1 MSEGRGEVVL
11 GVDVG
16 TSSLKAGLFALDG
29 TPLGLVQ
36 AEYPLAT
43 PEEGAEEQDPEDWW
57 AALAFVAREL
67 MALLD
72 DPARLAAVSIGGQA
86 PTLVAADAD
95 FRPTHPAIT
104 WLDQRPADEADRL
117 YAQLGQPVPV
127 WGSWPAQAAWFV
139 RHRPAALRHTRWLF
153 GCPDYLASRL
163 TRTASSLLS
172 TPRPELDAA
181 GLDMRLLPP
190 LGTPGKVIGQ
200 VDPAAAVETS
210 LPTGT
215 PVVGG
220 FVDGVLGVL
229 GSGVRRPGDACMNC
243 GTSGTFSTVCLPPL
257 GYPMMGISI
266 LGSATNTS
274 GKALDW
280 FAHQIAPG
288 GAGYAEL
295 IADAATAPPGADGLL
310 FLPHLAGERAPE
322 RDPRARA
329 AWVGLTLSHDRRHLL
344 RALLEGVAFSFRS
357 IQDWIESCGAD
368 VRDVRCVGGQA
379 RSEVW
384 NQIKA
389 DILNRPVLVPSVV
402 EAAVLGAAILAAL
415 GIGAY
420 ASLEQAI
427 ASMVRVSRRL
437 EPDERNAALYA
448 RMLEGYRE
456 LYPALRQT
464 NWRLHDISTGAR
476 ALAGSASAC
485 PSEPS
490 LAP

>member
-1 MSEGRGEVVL
+1 LSREGKGEVVL

-29 TPLGLVQ
+29 TPLGLAQ
-36 AEYPLAT
+36 AEYPLAA

-57 AALAFVAREL
+57 AALAFVSREL
-67 MALLD
+67 MTVLD
-72 DPARLAAVSIGGQA
+72 DRARLAAVSIGGQA

-139 RHRPAALRHTRWLF
+139 RQRPAALRQTRWLF

-163 TRTASSLLS
+163 THTASTMLS
-172 TPRPELDAA
+172 TALVELEAA
-181 GLDMRLLPP
+181 GLDTRLLPP
-190 LGTPGKVIGQ
+190 TAMPGTVIGH
-200 VDPAAAVETS
+200 VDRAAAEETQ
-210 LPTGT
+210 LPAGT

-243 GTSGTFSTVCLPPL
+243 GTSGTFSVVCLPPL
-257 GYPMMGISI
+257 GYPMMGLSI

-280 FAHQIAPG
+280 YAHQIAVPG
-288 GAGYAEL
+288 SGYAEL
-295 IADAATAPPGADGLL
+295 IAEAATAPPGSDGLL

-322 RDPRARA
+322 RDPRSRA
-329 AWVGLTLSHDRRHLL
+329 AWVGLTLGHDRRHLL

-357 IQDWIESCGAD
+357 IQDWVESCGAE

-379 RSEVW
+379 RSETW

-389 DILNRPVLVPSVV
+389 DVLNRPVLVPSVV

-420 ASLEQAI
+420 ADLEQAI
-427 ASMVRVSRRL
+427 AAMVRVSRRL
-437 EPDERNAALYA
+437 EPNARNAELYG
-448 RMLEGYRE
+448 RLLEGYRE

-464 NWRLHDISTGAR
+464 SWRLHD
-476 ALAGSASAC
+476 LSAC
-485 PSEPS
+485 SGRPV

>member
-1 MSEGRGEVVL
+1 MRKSGGEVVL

-16 TSSLKAGLFALDG
+16 TSSLKAGLFTLDG
-29 TPLGLVQ
+29 TPLGLAK

-43 PEEGAEEQDPEDWW
+43 PEEGAEEQDAEDWW
-57 AALAFVAREL
+57 SALASVSREL

-72 DPARLAAVSIGGQA
+72 DPSRLAAISIGGQA

-139 RHRPAALRHTRWLF
+139 HNRPAALRATRWLF

-181 GLDMRLLPP
+181 RLDMRLLPP
-190 LGTPGKVIGQ
+190 LGTPGKVIGH
-200 VDPAAAVETS
+200 VDAAAADATH
-210 LPTGT
+210 LPAGT

-288 GAGYAEL
+288 GASYAEL
-295 IADAATAPPGADGLL
+295 IGEAATTPPGADGLL

-322 RDPRARA
+322 RDPHSRA
-329 AWVGLTLSHDRRHLL
+329 AWVGLTLGHDRRHLL

-368 VRDVRCVGGQA
+368 VIDVRCVGGQA

-389 DILNRPVLVPSVV
+389 DVLNRPVLVPSVI

-420 ASLEQAI
+420 ASLEEAI
-427 ASMVRVSRRL
+427 AAMVRVSRRL

-464 NWRLHDISTGAR
+464 NWRLHDISIR
-476 ALAGSASAC
+476 SAAC
-485 PSEPS
+485 TEEPS

>member
-1 MSEGRGEVVL
+1 MGEGEVVL

-29 TPLGLVQ
+29 TPLGLAQ
-36 AEYPLAT
+36 AEYPLTAH
-43 PEEGAEEQDPEDWW
+43 EEGAEEQDPEDWW
-57 AALAFVAREL
+57 AALAVVSREL
-67 MALLD
+67 MALLE
-72 DPARLAAVSIGGQA
+72 DPSRLAAASIGGQA

-104 WLDQRPADEADRL
+104 WLDQRPAHEADRL
-117 YAQLGQPVPV
+117 YAHLGQPVPV

-139 RHRPAALRHTRWLF
+139 HHRPSALRATRWLF

-163 TRTASSLLS
+163 TRTASALLS

-181 GLDMRLLPP
+181 GLDSRFLPP
-190 LGTPGKVIGQ
+190 LSTPGKVIGQ
-200 VDPAAAVETS
+200 VDRDAAAETH
-210 LPTGT
+210 LPAGT

-280 FAHQIAPG
+280 FANQIAPVS
-288 GAGYAEL
+288 ASYAEL
-295 IADAATAPPGADGLL
+295 IGEAATTPPGADGLL

-322 RDPRARA
+322 RDPHSRA
-329 AWVGLTLSHDRRHLL
+329 AWVGLTLGHDRRHLL

-368 VRDVRCVGGQA
+368 VIDVRCVGGQA

-389 DILNRPVLVPSVV
+389 DVLNRPVLVPSVI

-420 ASLEQAI
+420 ASLEEAI
-427 ASMVRVSRRL
+427 AAMVRVSRRL
-437 EPDERNAALYA
+437 EPDQRNAALYA
-448 RMLEGYRE
+448 HMLESYRE

-464 NWRLHDISTGAR
+464 SWRLHDLT
-476 ALAGSASAC
+476 AGSAGSRDSA
-485 PSEPS
+485 SAHGSAGGTE
-490 LAP
+490 

>member
-1 MSEGRGEVVL
+1 VRKGGGEVVL

-16 TSSLKAGLFALDG
+16 TSSLKAGLFTLDG
-29 TPLGLVQ
+29 TPLGLAK

-43 PEEGAEEQDPEDWW
+43 PEEGAEEQDAEDWW
-57 AALAFVAREL
+57 SALASVSREL

-72 DPARLAAVSIGGQA
+72 DPSRLAAISIGGQA

-139 RHRPAALRHTRWLF
+139 HNRPAALRATRWLF

-181 GLDMRLLPP
+181 RLDMRLLPP
-190 LGTPGKVIGQ
+190 LGTPGKVIGH
-200 VDPAAAVETS
+200 VDAAAADATH
-210 LPTGT
+210 LPAGT

-288 GAGYAEL
+288 GASYAEL
-295 IADAATAPPGADGLL
+295 IGEAATTPPGADGLL

-322 RDPRARA
+322 RDPHSRA
-329 AWVGLTLSHDRRHLL
+329 AWVGLTLGHDRRHLL

-368 VRDVRCVGGQA
+368 VIDVRCVGGQA

-389 DILNRPVLVPSVV
+389 DVLNRPVLVPSVI

-420 ASLEQAI
+420 ASLEEAI
-427 ASMVRVSRRL
+427 AAMVRVSRRL

-464 NWRLHDISTGAR
+464 SWRLHDISTR
-476 ALAGSASAC
+476 SAAC
-485 PSEPS
+485 TEEPS

>member
-1 MSEGRGEVVL
+1 LSRPGKGDSEVVL

-16 TSSLKAGLFALDG
+16 TSSLKAGLFSLDG
-29 TPLGLVQ
+29 TPLGLTQ

-57 AALAFVAREL
+57 AALGFVAREL
-67 MALLD
+67 MALLE
-72 DPARLAAVSIGGQA
+72 DPSRLAAVSIGGQA
-86 PTLVAADAD
+86 PTLVAADAE
-95 FRPTHPAIT
+95 FMPTHPAIT
-104 WLDQRPADEADRL
+104 WLDQRPADEADLL

-139 RHRPAALRHTRWLF
+139 RNRPAVLRQTRWLF

-163 TRTASSLLS
+163 THTASTMLS
-172 TPRPELDAA
+172 TPLAELEAA
-181 GLDMRLLPP
+181 GLDTRLLPLAAIP
-190 LGTPGKVIGQ
+190 GTVIGHVDRAAAEETHLPAGTPI
-200 VDPAAAVETS
+200 
-210 LPTGT
+210 
-215 PVVGG
+215 VGG

-229 GSGVRRPGDACMNC
+229 GSGVRSPGDACMNC
-243 GTSGTFSTVCLPPL
+243 GTSGTFSVVSLPPL
-257 GYPMMGISI
+257 GYPMMGLSI

-295 IADAATAPPGADGLL
+295 IAEAATTPPGADGLL

-322 RDPRARA
+322 RDPHSRA
-329 AWVGLTLSHDRRHLL
+329 AWVGLTLGHDRRHLL

-357 IQDWIESCGAD
+357 IQDWVESCGAE
-368 VRDVRCVGGQA
+368 VIDVRCVGGQA
-379 RSEVW
+379 RSETW

-389 DILNRPVLVPSVV
+389 DVLNRPVLVPSVV

-420 ASLEQAI
+420 ASLEDAI

-437 EPDERNAALYA
+437 EPNPRNAELYG
-448 RMLEGYRE
+448 RLLEGYRE

-464 NWRLHDISTGAR
+464 SWRLHDISTRSTCPSAP
-476 ALAGSASAC
+476 ALA
-485 PSEPS
+485 P
-490 LAP
+490 

>member
-1 MSEGRGEVVL
+1 MGEGEVVL

-29 TPLGLVQ
+29 TPLGLAQ
-36 AEYPLAT
+36 AEYPLSA
-43 PEEGAEEQDPEDWW
+43 PEEGAQEQDPADWW
-57 AALAFVAREL
+57 AALAAVSHEL
-67 MALLD
+67 MALLED
-72 DPARLAAVSIGGQA
+72 RSRLAAVSIGGQA
-86 PTLVAADAD
+86 PTLVAADAE
-95 FRPTHPAIT
+95 FMPTQPAIT
-104 WLDQRPADEADRL
+104 WLDQRPADDADRL

-139 RHRPAALRHTRWLF
+139 RHRAAAMRQTRWLF
-153 GCPDYLASRL
+153 GCPDYVASRL
-163 TRTASSLLS
+163 TGTASTMLS
-172 TPRPELDAA
+172 TPPAELEAA
-181 GLDMRLLPP
+181 ELDMRLMPP
-190 LGTPGKVIGQ
+190 TATPGKLIGQ
-200 VDPAAAVETS
+200 VDPAAAAATH
-210 LPTGT
+210 LPAGT

-229 GSGVRRPGDACMNC
+229 GSGARRPGDACMNS
-243 GTSGTFSTVCLPPL
+243 GTSGTFSVVCLPPL
-257 GYPMMGISI
+257 GYPMMGLSI

-280 FAHQIAPG
+280 YAHQIAAPG
-288 GAGYAEL
+288 SGYAEL
-295 IADAATAPPGADGLL
+295 IAEAATAPPGSDGLL

-322 RDPRARA
+322 RDPRSRA
-329 AWVGLTLSHDRRHLL
+329 AWVGLTLGHDRRHLL

-357 IQDWIESCGAD
+357 IQDWVESCGAE
-368 VRDVRCVGGQA
+368 VIDVRCVGGQA

-420 ASLEQAI
+420 SSLEQAI
-427 ASMVRVSRRL
+427 GAMVRVSRRL
-437 EPDERNAALYA
+437 EPDERNAALYGQL
-448 RMLEGYRE
+448 LESYRE

-464 NWRLHDISTGAR
+464 NWRLNDLSTGAP
-476 ALAGSASAC
+476 C
-485 PSEPS
+485 PGAPV

>member
-1 MSEGRGEVVL
+1 
-11 GVDVG
+11 
-16 TSSLKAGLFALDG
+16 LDK
-29 TPLGLVQ
+29 
-36 AEYPLAT
+36 
-43 PEEGAEEQDPEDWW
+43 
-57 AALAFVAREL
+57 
-67 MALLD
+67 
-72 DPARLAAVSIGGQA
+72 
-86 PTLVAADAD
+86 
-95 FRPTHPAIT
+95 
-104 WLDQRPADEADRL
+104 
-117 YAQLGQPVPV
+117 
-127 WGSWPAQAAWFV
+127 
-139 RHRPAALRHTRWLF
+139 
-153 GCPDYLASRL
+153 
-163 TRTASSLLS
+163 
-172 TPRPELDAA
+172 
-181 GLDMRLLPP
+181 RLLPP
-190 LGTPGKVIGQ
+190 LGTPGKVIGH
-200 VDPAAAVETS
+200 VDAAAAEATH
-210 LPTGT
+210 LPAGT

-229 GSGVRRPGDACMNC
+229 GSGVRQPGDACMNC

-257 GYPMMGISI
+257 GYSMMGISI

-288 GAGYAEL
+288 GAGYEEL
-295 IADAATAPPGADGLL
+295 IAEAATAPPGADGLL

-322 RDPRARA
+322 RDPHSRA
-329 AWVGLTLSHDRRHLL
+329 AWVGLTLGHDRRHLL

-368 VRDVRCVGGQA
+368 VIDVRCVGGQA
-379 RSEVW
+379 RSETW

-389 DILNRPVLVPSVV
+389 DVLNRPVLVPSVI

-420 ASLEQAI
+420 ASLEEAI
-427 ASMVRVSRRL
+427 AAMVRVSRRL

-464 NWRLHDISTGAR
+464 NWRLHDLSTGSTHPTE
-476 ALAGSASAC
+476 LTSAGSIHPTELTDPAIGTGDIGRAPPADSGGSTS
-485 PSEPS
+485 PSEPA

>member
-1 MSEGRGEVVL
+1 LSKPNEGEVVL

-16 TSSLKAGLFALDG
+16 TSSLKAGLFTLDG
-29 TPLGLVQ
+29 TSLGLAQ
-36 AEYPLAT
+36 AEYALSA
-43 PEEGAEEQDPEDWW
+43 PEEGAAEQDPADWW
-57 AALAFVAREL
+57 AALASVSREL
-67 MALLD
+67 MALLED
-72 DPARLAAVSIGGQA
+72 RSRLAAISIGGQA
-86 PTLVAADAD
+86 PTLAAADAD
-95 FRPTHPAIT
+95 YRPTHAAIT

-139 RHRPAALRHTRWLF
+139 RHRPAAMRSTYWLF

-163 TRTASSLLS
+163 TRTPSALLS
-172 TPRPELDAA
+172 TPPSELRAAELDT
-181 GLDMRLLPP
+181 RLLPP
-190 LGTPGKVIGQ
+190 TATPGKVIGQ
-200 VDPAAAVETS
+200 VDHVTAEETHLPA
-210 LPTGT
+210 GT
-215 PVVGG
+215 AVVGG
-220 FVDGVLGVL
+220 FVDGVLGVV
-229 GSGVRRPGDACMNC
+229 GSGARRPGDACMNS

-280 FAHQIAPG
+280 FAHQIAPTG
-288 GAGYAEL
+288 SGYAEL
-295 IADAATAPPGADGLL
+295 IAQAATAPPGSDGLL

-322 RDPRARA
+322 RDPRSRA
-329 AWVGLTLSHDRRHLL
+329 AWVGLTLGHDRRHLL

-357 IQDWIESCGAD
+357 IQDWVESCGAQ
-368 VRDVRCVGGQA
+368 VIDVRCVGGQA

-389 DILNRPVLVPSVV
+389 DVLNRPVLVPTVV

-420 ASLEQAI
+420 ASLDQAI
-427 ASMVRVSRRL
+427 AAMVRVSRRL
-437 EPDERNAALYA
+437 EPDERNAALYG
-448 RMLEGYRE
+448 RLLEGYRA

-464 NWRLHDISTGAR
+464 SWRLHDLSTGSTCPNGP
-476 ALAGSASAC
+476 ALA
-485 PSEPS
+485 P
-490 LAP
+490 